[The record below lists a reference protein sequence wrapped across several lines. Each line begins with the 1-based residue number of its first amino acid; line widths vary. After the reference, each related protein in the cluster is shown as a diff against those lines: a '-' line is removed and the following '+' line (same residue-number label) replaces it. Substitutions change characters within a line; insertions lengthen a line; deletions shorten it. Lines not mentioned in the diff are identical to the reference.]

1 MALIP
6 YDDRDGIIWM
16 DGEMVPWRDAKI
28 HYLTHALHYGTQ
40 VFEGERAYQGK
51 IFKCR
56 EHSQRLIDSA
66 DIIHMD
72 MPYSAEELDEIK
84 YEVLKANNL
93 ENAYI
98 RAAAWRGAEQMGI
111 DVTGTQTHIAVA
123 AWDWGSYFDPKVRE
137 KGISLKTTLWRKP
150 APNTA
155 PTAAKTASLYNL
167 SCMVKAEVKQAGY
180 TDALMLDHEGY
191 VAESTGANIFL
202 IKDGK
207 IHTPIADRFLNGITR
222 QTVMELAKN
231 RGISVEERR
240 IEPEELQSFD
250 EIFLTGT
257 AAEVTAVGSID
268 DYHYGVGPITRQL
281 HEDYED
287 LVNGRNQS
295 EKLSEKQT
303 TQKSS

>member
-6 YDDRDGIIWM
+6 YDDRDGFIWM
-16 DGEMVPWRDAKI
+16 DGKMLPWRDAKM

-40 VFEGERAYQGK
+40 VFEGERAYNGQ
-51 IFKCR
+51 IFKSH
-56 EHSQRLIDSA
+56 EHSERLINSA
-66 DIIHMD
+66 NIIHMD
-72 MPYSAEELDEIK
+72 FPYSAEELDNIK
-84 YEVLKANNL
+84 EEVLKANGL

-111 DVTGTQTHIAVA
+111 DVEGTETHIAVA
-123 AWDWGSYFDPKVRE
+123 AWDWGSYFDPEIRE
-137 KGISLKTTLWRKP
+137 KGISLKTTEWRKP

-167 SCMVKAEVKQAGY
+167 SCMVKAEVKKDGF

-202 IKDGK
+202 IKDGV

-222 QTVMELAKN
+222 QTVMGLARE
-231 RGISVEERR
+231 RGIQIEERR
-240 IEPEELQSFD
+240 IKPEELDSFD

-268 DYHYGVGPITRQL
+268 DKTYGVGPITRQL
-281 HEDYED
+281 HEAYED
-287 LVNGRNQS
+287 LVNGRNQP
-295 EKLSEKQT
+295 E
-303 TQKSS
+303 QKSA